1 MPETSEISTAASAD
15 VRGEEIRAITDA
27 ALSADGVSPFNED
40 TMLSLDARRLAAI
53 DDSGQLV
60 AVALTRDLGDGTIE
74 GELVVHPKHRRAG
87 LGARL
92 YDAVSSAADAAPVL
106 WAHGNLAGASALASS
121 RSLEAVRTL
130 LKLGRP
136 ITEADAGGS
145 PPPDGLTIAP
155 FTEADADDFLAL
167 NAVVFR
173 SHPEQGA
180 LDAAGLDARRS
191 TDWFDADD
199 FLLLRDEDGALLGYN
214 WLKREGEE
222 VEIYVVGIAP
232 EAAGRGLG
240 RALMQAGLQRMHATG
255 ARETSLYVEGDNT
268 AALALYRSLGY
279 EQLSIDVQY
288 RHTRS

>member
-1 MPETSEISTAASAD
+1 MPETPEISTTPSAD
-15 VRGEEIRAITDA
+15 ARGDEIRAIADA

-40 TMLSLDARRLAAI
+40 TMLSLDARRLAAV

-60 AVALTRDLGDGTIE
+60 AVALTRDLGDGTVE
-74 GELVVHPKHRRAG
+74 GELVVHPAHRRAG
-87 LGARL
+87 LGGRL
-92 YDAVSSAADAAPVL
+92 YDAVSSAAAPPVL
-106 WAHGNLAGASALASS
+106 WAHGNLPGASALAES
-121 RSLEAVRTL
+121 RGLEAVRTL

-136 ITEADAGGS
+136 ITDADAGAT

-155 FTEADADDFLAL
+155 FTDADADDFLAL
-167 NAVVFR
+167 NAIVFR

-214 WLKREGEE
+214 WLKREGDE
-222 VEIYVVGIAP
+222 VEVYVVGIAP

-255 ARETSLYVEGDNT
+255 ASETSLYVEGDNT

-288 RHTRS
+288 RHRRS

>member
-1 MPETSEISTAASAD
+1 MPEISTAASAEG
-15 VRGEEIRAITDA
+15 RGAEIRALAEA
-27 ALSADGVSPFNED
+27 ATAADGVAPFNED
-40 TMLSLDARRLAAI
+40 TMLSLDARSLTAI
-53 DDSGQLV
+53 DDSGRLV
-60 AVALTRDLGDGTIE
+60 AAALARGIGDGTIE
-74 GELVVHPKHRRAG
+74 GELVVHPERRAEG
-87 LGARL
+87 LGGAL
-92 YDAVSSAADAAPVL
+92 YDAVASASGTPPVF
-106 WAHGNLAGASALASS
+106 WAHGNLAGASGLAKS
-121 RSLEAVRTL
+121 RGLDAVRTL

-136 ITEADAGGS
+136 IIDSDAVATGT
-145 PPPDGLTIAP
+145 PDGLAISP
-155 FTEADADDFLAL
+155 FTTADADDFLAL

-180 LDAAGLDARRS
+180 LDANGLEARRS
-191 TDWFDADD
+191 TDWFDPDD
-199 FLLLRDEDGALLGYN
+199 FLLLRDASGALLGYN

-255 ARETSLYVEGDNT
+255 ATRTSLYVEGDND

-288 RHTRS
+288 TRTRS